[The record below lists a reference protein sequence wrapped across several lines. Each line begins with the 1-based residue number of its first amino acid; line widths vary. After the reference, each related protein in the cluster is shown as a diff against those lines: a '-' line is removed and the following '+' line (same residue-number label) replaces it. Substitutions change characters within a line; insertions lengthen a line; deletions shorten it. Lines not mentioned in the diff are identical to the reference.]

1 MKPKSHKSALP
12 IYVFIAAWLLCATLL
27 PLYRLGGL
35 LAAVVISVVCAVGA
49 EGLLEYRRAKN
60 APPEPEMAV
69 SHGPEVDAIV
79 AQGKTAMDEMRRL
92 RSSIPEPRVQEKID
106 LLMDVSHKIVQDA
119 IEDPS
124 DVPQI
129 KKFLGYYLPTTIKVL
144 NAYDR
149 MGAQGISGDNLSG
162 SMHSIEEMLD
172 TAIAA
177 YRKQLDSLFA
187 NQALDIET
195 DISVLNTLLARE
207 GLTEGDQ
214 LSDLLKKTG
223 GV

>member
-1 MKPKSHKSALP
+1 
-12 IYVFIAAWLLCATLL
+12 
-27 PLYRLGGL
+27 
-35 LAAVVISVVCAVGA
+35 
-49 EGLLEYRRAKN
+49 
-60 APPEPEMAV
+60 
-69 SHGPEVDAIV
+69 
-79 AQGKTAMDEMRRL
+79 
-92 RSSIPEPRVQEKID
+92 
-106 LLMDVSHKIVQDA
+106 
-119 IEDPS
+119 
-124 DVPQI
+124 
-129 KKFLGYYLPTTIKVL
+129 
-144 NAYDR
+144 
-149 MGAQGISGDNLSG
+149 
-162 SMHSIEEMLD
+162 MHSIEEMLD

>member
-92 RSSIPEPRVQEKID
+92 RSFETPAQKTKRKARANA
-106 LLMDVSHKIVQDA
+106 KRN
-119 IEDPS
+119 
-124 DVPQI
+124 
-129 KKFLGYYLPTTIKVL
+129 KNKFRFTLRTAAAP
-144 NAYDR
+144 A
-149 MGAQGISGDNLSG
+149 AAA
-162 SMHSIEEMLD
+162 EE
-172 TAIAA
+172 A
-177 YRKQLDSLFA
+177 
-187 NQALDIET
+187 
-195 DISVLNTLLARE
+195 
-207 GLTEGDQ
+207 
-214 LSDLLKKTG
+214 
-223 GV
+223 